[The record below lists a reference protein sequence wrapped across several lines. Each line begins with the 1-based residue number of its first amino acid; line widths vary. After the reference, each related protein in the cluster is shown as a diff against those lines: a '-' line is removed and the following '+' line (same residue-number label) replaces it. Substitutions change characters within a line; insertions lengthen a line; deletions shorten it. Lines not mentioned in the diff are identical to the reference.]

1 MSRAFPNSHRWNL
14 VTLSLFYPSSIFPSL
29 RFLSFFGNLPV
40 AFPLIHPSRSLG
52 RPLFI
57 TRSDR
62 QFALYFPFFVQVCVL
77 VFHRFFMSPSM
88 TCRFTFSFLYRRGVS
103 SPDLLISWS
112 TIFFLYSLRRT
123 FIRWSHRFFPSSKTA
138 YRYHVPMIV
147 IISLLAVPNVWSSK
161 VEHALRLSRL
171 RTCGYVCPRNLHNAT
186 RFDSA

>member
-57 TRSDR
+57 TIDNS
-62 QFALYFPFFVQVCVL
+62 
-77 VFHRFFMSPSM
+77 
-88 TCRFTFSFLYRRGVS
+88 RFTFHSSFKCVYLCSIVFSCLRRWLVVLRFLS
-103 SPDLLISWS
+103 SIDEAFLLLIYWFPGLQF
-112 TIFFLYSLRRT
+112 FFLYSLRRT

-147 IISLLAVPNVWSSK
+147 IISLLVVPNAWSSK